1 VIHSSDTKPL
11 GGTMRFLK
19 SLLVFVM
26 ILSMLLVAVVVLG
39 VFGGFIYLHL
49 QKPHYAG
56 EVSLEG
62 LNAEATVYFDK
73 FGIPH
78 IYGSSEEDVYFA
90 LGFVHAQERLFQM
103 EMMRRT
109 AAGRL
114 SEILGPELLETDTFF
129 RTLGLNR
136 RAQQSADLFFAE
148 STQPYQKAAFAYLAG
163 INQYQDSGKQPIE
176 FAILNIPKQYYT
188 PRDIFL
194 ESGLIAF
201 GFAHGFRI
209 DPLVTKAYQKL
220 GMDYLK
226 DWVIDWAPGAEKIP
240 VFKPQTIAAAD
251 NIGSMVDRIMADL
264 PVPPWI
270 GSNGWVLSPAKTAS
284 GKVLLSN
291 DTHMIYAQPSVWF
304 EAHLEC
310 PGFSF
315 YGNHAAGIP
324 FAPIG
329 HNRFAAWG
337 LTMFENDDVD
347 FYREKVNPEDPDQ
360 VWVDNH
366 WEPFKKRRETIRV
379 KGEEDVII
387 TVRST
392 RHGPIISD
400 ASQRVSAVE
409 KAPVSVWWSAANV
422 QLSSTLASYLF
433 AHVKSMDQA
442 REAAALIDAPGVN
455 VMYGDADG
463 NIAWWAS
470 AKLVKRPDHVN
481 SKLFLDGASGKDDPL
496 GWYAF
501 EKNPSSENPPSGFVY
516 SANNQP
522 EAVDGVLYPG
532 YYIPENRARR
542 IIEFLDTPKK
552 WTIKEMQAMS
562 IDTISAVIPAT
573 VKEIL
578 DTIGDAAVVR
588 KSETHQQA
596 HEILSQWD
604 GGHAVDD
611 AGPVVYYKLLYS
623 IMENAMA
630 DELGKEDFTAFVST
644 HLMKR
649 TTAVFI
655 PNDNSLWWDNITT
668 KNIRETRQSIF
679 ITSFDRTVAE
689 LSAQLGEDTKDWHW
703 GRVHTIE
710 HGHLLGRKKP
720 LDSVFNVG
728 PFPIMGGN
736 EVLNNLGFKLN
747 PEGQYKVSFGPALRI
762 LLDFDDVENSIS
774 INPTGQSGHLLSRH
788 YDDQAEMFNSGRFRK
803 QMMNQ
808 EEIQATCKN
817 VLRLV
822 PGE

>member
-1 VIHSSDTKPL
+1 MS
-11 GGTMRFLK
+11 FFK
-19 SLLVFVM
+19 SLLIFVM
-26 ILSMLLVAVVVLG
+26 VLSMLLVAVVVLA
-39 VFGGFIYLHL
+39 VTGGYIYLHL
-49 QKPHYAG
+49 QKPQYAG
-56 EVSLEG
+56 EVTLKG
-62 LNAEATVYFDK
+62 LNAEATVYFDD

-114 SEILGPELLETDTFF
+114 SEILGPELLETDIFF
-129 RTLGLNR
+129 RTLGMGLQAQ
-136 RAQQSADLFFAE
+136 RAADIYLSE
-148 STQPYQKAAFAYLAG
+148 RTQPYQKAAFAYLAG
-163 INQYQDSGKQPIE
+163 INQYLDSGKRPIE
-176 FAILNIPKQYYT
+176 FAILNIPKQYFA

-194 ESGLIAF
+194 ESSLIAF

-226 DWVIDWAPGAEKIP
+226 DWVIDWAPGAKTIP
-240 VFKPQTIAAAD
+240 VFKPQTITAAD
-251 NIGSMVDRIMADL
+251 NIGNMVQRIMADL

-270 GSNGWVLSPAKTAS
+270 GSNSWVLSPEKTAS
-284 GKVLLSN
+284 GKVLLAN
-291 DTHMIYAQPSVWF
+291 DTHMRYSQPSVWF

-324 FAPIG
+324 FAFIG

-337 LTMFENDDVD
+337 VTMFENDDVD
-347 FYREKVNPEDPDQ
+347 FFREKVNPEDPGQ
-360 VWVDNH
+360 VWVDDH
-366 WEPFKKRRETIRV
+366 WELFKKRKEVIQV
-379 KGEEDVII
+379 KGEADVTV

-400 ASQRVSAVE
+400 ASQKVSAVE
-409 KAPVSVWWSAANV
+409 KVPVSVWWSAANV
-422 QLSSTLASYLF
+422 QLSSILASYQF
-433 AHVKSMDQA
+433 AHAKSMDDA

-470 AKLVKRPDHVN
+470 GKLVKRPKHVN

-501 EKNPSSENPPSGFVY
+501 EKNPSSENPLSGFVY

-542 IIEFLDTPKK
+542 INDLLDTPRK
-552 WTIKEMQAMS
+552 WSVKEMQTMS
-562 IDTISAVIPAT
+562 IDTVSAVIPAT
-573 VKEIL
+573 IKEIL
-578 DTIGDAAVVR
+578 DTMGEDAVVR

-596 HEILSQWD
+596 HEILSLWNGD
-604 GGHAVDD
+604 HPTDA
-611 AGPVVYYKLLYS
+611 AGPVVYYKLLYN
-623 IMENAMA
+623 IMENSMA

-655 PNDNSLWWDNITT
+655 PNNTSLWWDDITT
-668 KNIRETRQSIF
+668 KDVKETRQSIF
-679 ITSFDRTVAE
+679 IKSFDQAVAE
-689 LSAQLGEDTKDWHW
+689 LSAQLGEDTADWQW
-703 GRVHTIE
+703 GKVHTIE
-710 HGHLLGRKKP
+710 HGHLLGKKKP
-720 LDSVFNVG
+720 LDKFFNVG

-736 EVLNNLGFKLN
+736 EVINNQGFKLN
-747 PEGQYKVSFGPALRI
+747 KEGQYAVSFGPALRI

-774 INPTGQSGHLLSRH
+774 VNPTGQSGHILSRH
-788 YDDQAEMFNSGRFRK
+788 YDDQAALFNKGRFRK

-808 EEIQATCKN
+808 EEIQSTCKN

-822 PGE
+822 PEK